1 MFPSKRTGS
10 ENVFDILGTI
20 FAIMFGNVGLHVPI
34 VSIDPAGLMDL
45 RVATTMTLLLKLAS
59 FVGERLVLEWERE
72 WDRERECERLAD
84 ADFFGAMM
92 TDFINWKE

>member
-59 FVGERLVLEWERE
+59 FWGRAFSAGVGTGVGSRTRVRT
-72 WDRERECERLAD
+72 
-84 ADFFGAMM
+84 FGRCGFLWSH
-92 TDFINWKE
+92 DD